1 MAEAFIRQVQPDWE
15 VESAGTFPAAW
26 VHPLAI
32 RVMNDAGVDIS
43 HHRTKSVDDFIF
55 QSFDYVITVCDDA
68 RETCPVFTGEVGKKL
83 HMGFEDPAQ
92 AMGTDEEVLT
102 VFRRVRDEISERF
115 WKWAE
120 GIGP

>member
-1 MAEAFIRQVQPDWE
+1 M
-15 VESAGTFPAAW
+15 T
-26 VHPLAI
+26 L
-32 RVMNDAGVDIS
+32 
-43 HHRTKSVDDFIF
+43 
-55 QSFDYVITVCDDA
+55 
-68 RETCPVFTGEVGKKL
+68 VFTGEVGKKL